1 MSALPTDPGDPA
13 RARHLRPMIIGHRGS
28 PATDPENSLQGFR
41 AAIAAGV
48 QAVEFDVRLTRDDV
62 LVCSHDPALGRLGGA
77 RVPIAQL
84 TLEQVQRQPLKGGA
98 VVPTLQEVLDVC
110 YGRID
115 VVVEVKNKPTQPD
128 FRADRRSAL
137 MLAEFLQDRRRQV
150 AADRVRAVSSFDGDS
165 VSLFAKVAPEYADR
179 TALLGIPTEPP
190 EDILEEAERRSLG
203 HIHLHYLTL
212 LRKQSIVA
220 RAAERGVQVTAWTVN
235 SRPLAR
241 RFLGLGVVGIVTDDP
256 RRMLGLVSRA
266 A

>member
-1 MSALPTDPGDPA
+1 V
-13 RARHLRPMIIGHRGS
+13 IIGHRGS

-41 AAIAAGV
+41 TAIDAGV

-84 TLEQVQRQPLKGGA
+84 TLEQVQGQTLKGGA
-98 VVPTLQEVLDVC
+98 TVPTLQDVLGVC

-137 MLAEFLQDRRRQV
+137 VLADFLQGRRRQGIT
-150 AADRVRAVSSFDGDS
+150 DRVRAVSSFDGDS
-165 VSLFAKVAPEYADR
+165 VSLFAQAAPEYADR

-190 EDILEEAERRSLG
+190 EDILEEAERRGLG

-256 RRMLGLVSRA
+256 RRLLDLVPLA
-266 A
+266 V